1 MKKNETLVNEE
12 KTTGI
17 ATILGGLLIAFSVV
31 DFALSFAG
39 INLTSFLGPIS
50 RFTPIATGLLGG
62 FLINSDK
69 NWTKST
75 ILSS

>member
-17 ATILGGLLIAFSVV
+17 ATILGGLLIALSVV

-62 FLINSDK
+62 FLINSYK
-69 NWTKST
+69 N
-75 ILSS
+75 

>member
-1 MKKNETLVNEE
+1 MKKNEILVNEE

-50 RFTPIATGLLGG
+50 KFTPIATGLLGG

-69 NWTKST
+69 K
-75 ILSS
+75 

>member
-12 KTTGI
+12 KTTSI

-69 NWTKST
+69 N
-75 ILSS
+75 

>member
-50 RFTPIATGLLGG
+50 RFTPIVTGLLGG

-69 NWTKST
+69 N
-75 ILSS
+75 

>member
-1 MKKNETLVNEE
+1 MKKNETIVNEE

-31 DFALSFAG
+31 DFSLSFAG

-69 NWTKST
+69 N
-75 ILSS
+75 

>member
-17 ATILGGLLIAFSVV
+17 ATILGGLLVAFSVV

-69 NWTKST
+69 N
-75 ILSS
+75 

>member
-1 MKKNETLVNEE
+1 MKKNETLINEE
-12 KTTGI
+12 KTTSI
-17 ATILGGLLIAFSVV
+17 VTVLGGLLIAFSVV
-31 DFALSFAG
+31 DFALSFAD

-69 NWTKST
+69 N
-75 ILSS
+75 

>member
-69 NWTKST
+69 N
-75 ILSS
+75 

>member
-1 MKKNETLVNEE
+1 MKKNETLINEE
-12 KTTGI
+12 KTTSI
-17 ATILGGLLIAFSVV
+17 ATILGGLLIALAVI

-39 INLTSFLGPIS
+39 INLTSFLGPLS

-69 NWTKST
+69 N
-75 ILSS
+75 

>member
-62 FLINSDK
+62 FLITSDK
-69 NWTKST
+69 N
-75 ILSS
+75 

>member
-62 FLINSDK
+62 FLINSNK
-69 NWTKST
+69 N
-75 ILSS
+75 

>member
-31 DFALSFAG
+31 DFTLSFAG

-62 FLINSDK
+62 FLINTNK
-69 NWTKST
+69 N
-75 ILSS
+75 

>member
-69 NWTKST
+69 
-75 ILSS
+75 I

>member
-1 MKKNETLVNEE
+1 MKKNETLINEK

-69 NWTKST
+69 N
-75 ILSS
+75 

>member
-1 MKKNETLVNEE
+1 MKKNDTLVNEE

-69 NWTKST
+69 N
-75 ILSS
+75 

>member
-17 ATILGGLLIAFSVV
+17 ATILGGLLIAFSAV

-69 NWTKST
+69 N
-75 ILSS
+75 

>member
-1 MKKNETLVNEE
+1 MKKNETLINEE

-69 NWTKST
+69 N
-75 ILSS
+75 

>member
-12 KTTGI
+12 KTTSI
-17 ATILGGLLIAFSVV
+17 VTILGGLLIALSVV

-69 NWTKST
+69 N
-75 ILSS
+75 

>member
-17 ATILGGLLIAFSVV
+17 ATILGGLLIACSVV

-39 INLTSFLGPIS
+39 INLSSFLGPIS

-69 NWTKST
+69 N
-75 ILSS
+75 

>member
-1 MKKNETLVNEE
+1 MKKNEILVNEE

-31 DFALSFAG
+31 DFTLSFAG

-69 NWTKST
+69 N
-75 ILSS
+75 

>member
-39 INLTSFLGPIS
+39 INLTSFLGPLS

-69 NWTKST
+69 N
-75 ILSS
+75 

>member
-1 MKKNETLVNEE
+1 MKKNETIVKEE

-69 NWTKST
+69 N
-75 ILSS
+75 

>member
-17 ATILGGLLIAFSVV
+17 ATIIGGLLIAFSVV

-69 NWTKST
+69 N
-75 ILSS
+75 

>member
-1 MKKNETLVNEE
+1 MKKNEILVNEE

-50 RFTPIATGLLGG
+50 RFTPIATGLLGS

-69 NWTKST
+69 N
-75 ILSS
+75 

>member
-1 MKKNETLVNEE
+1 MKKNETLINEE
-12 KTTGI
+12 KTTSI
-17 ATILGGLLIAFSVV
+17 ATILGGLLIAFAVI

-69 NWTKST
+69 N
-75 ILSS
+75 

>member
-1 MKKNETLVNEE
+1 MKKNETIVNEE

-31 DFALSFAG
+31 DFALSFVG
-39 INLTSFLGPIS
+39 INLTSFLGPLS

-69 NWTKST
+69 N
-75 ILSS
+75 

>member
-62 FLINSDK
+62 FLINLDK
-69 NWTKST
+69 N
-75 ILSS
+75 

>member
-12 KTTGI
+12 KTTRI

-69 NWTKST
+69 N
-75 ILSS
+75 

>member
-1 MKKNETLVNEE
+1 MKKNETIVNEE

-17 ATILGGLLIAFSVV
+17 ATILGGLLITFSVV

-62 FLINSDK
+62 FLINTNK
-69 NWTKST
+69 N
-75 ILSS
+75 

>member
-31 DFALSFAG
+31 DFALSFVG

-69 NWTKST
+69 N
-75 ILSS
+75 

>member
-1 MKKNETLVNEE
+1 MIKNETLVNEE

-69 NWTKST
+69 N
-75 ILSS
+75 

>member
-1 MKKNETLVNEE
+1 MKKNETLINEE
-12 KTTGI
+12 KTTSI
-17 ATILGGLLIAFSVV
+17 VTVLGGLLIALSVV

-69 NWTKST
+69 N
-75 ILSS
+75 

>member
-1 MKKNETLVNEE
+1 MKKNEILVNEE

-17 ATILGGLLIAFSVV
+17 ATILGGLLIAFSVL

-39 INLTSFLGPIS
+39 INLTSFLGPLS

-69 NWTKST
+69 N
-75 ILSS
+75 

>member
-12 KTTGI
+12 KTTSI

-31 DFALSFAG
+31 DFTLSFAG

-69 NWTKST
+69 N
-75 ILSS
+75 

>member
-17 ATILGGLLIAFSVV
+17 ATILGGLLIALSVV

-69 NWTKST
+69 N
-75 ILSS
+75 

>member
-31 DFALSFAG
+31 DFTLSFAG
-39 INLTSFLGPIS
+39 INLTSFWGPIS

-69 NWTKST
+69 N
-75 ILSS
+75 

>member
-1 MKKNETLVNEE
+1 MKENETLVNEE
-12 KTTGI
+12 KTTSI

-69 NWTKST
+69 N
-75 ILSS
+75 